1 MKFFTIILIGYHLLV
16 QPTRANSEIDPQKF
30 LDNVCLVH
38 ASSITPVNNIKV
50 AGALINY
57 VAIPFEHAIIT
68 RLTLHHCL
76 GGLVREEVMGVTEK
90 FYGVPISMA
99 MPEGHRDAPFIFI
112 TPLSTMHQQVYG
124 GQLNDLFVLDE
135 IEYGNE
141 TTVLVNENKL
151 TELKEKNPGFPGLI
165 IPFSV
170 EYCTLLQNEMG
181 R

>member
-1 MKFFTIILIGYHLLV
+1 MKFFTTILIGYHLLV

-38 ASSITPVNNIKV
+38 ASSIAPVNNIKV

-76 GGLVREEVMGVTEK
+76 GDW
-90 FYGVPISMA
+90 F
-99 MPEGHRDAPFIFI
+99 
-112 TPLSTMHQQVYG
+112 
-124 GQLNDLFVLDE
+124 
-135 IEYGNE
+135 
-141 TTVLVNENKL
+141 
-151 TELKEKNPGFPGLI
+151 LK
-165 IPFSV
+165 
-170 EYCTLLQNEMG
+170 